1 MRIGLVTT
9 EFPPFYGGG
18 IGTYCGSL
26 TRALVQA
33 GHDVHVL
40 VPGSVTGTID
50 GVTIHPF
57 DPPKPSPD
65 DTLPEGL
72 RQFGEGFE
80 RSYYL
85 AARLRTFVRDTGVEI
100 IESQEYLGLVYH
112 ALYERLWRED
122 PLRVPIVVTLHG
134 GTADLLEA
142 DGLPKYGL
150 VGYTQS
156 FLEDCS
162 VQWADAIVSPSRWY
176 GHRTAR
182 RLGIPTDR
190 VNVCPLPYQVRDY
203 APVDRTASEVLF
215 VGRMERRKGVEILVR
230 ALPEVFHAMPGCRVR
245 FVGADWYDGA
255 RDASMRGWM
264 ETRLA
269 AFGDRIIFEGLQPP
283 ERVRELMARA
293 GVVVIPSTWEN
304 FPNVCLEAAAAAAPI
319 LASDS
324 NGMAEILEEGRS
336 CLFFENGSTDALSA
350 RLIEML
356 TLDSRKRECLGQQAR
371 ERVRSLCDP
380 ARVVEN
386 RVAHYRAVI
395 ARVSASGLPSYP
407 RHLLGRG
414 DRPAPRGERP
424 SRLAVI
430 IPCYNMG
437 ETLMET
443 IDSVRSSTR
452 PPDELVVVDDGSTDP
467 RTLEVLSGLGAEAR
481 VVRTE
486 NRGLSAARN
495 LGAAS
500 TTSDTLLF
508 LDADDLIDP
517 GLIEIGWPI
526 LERHPDVG
534 AVLPWSQTFGLYRAS
549 FCPPVPHFPY
559 LLHTN
564 MATVVGLVRRAAFDD
579 VGGYRSEMTYGYEDW
594 QFWVAML
601 DAGWGALH
609 IPQRLMHYRVRQ
621 YSMLQSVTSQA
632 NAFLLGRIASLTPR
646 PFREHFEECRLLEA
660 ERTPPAESAIS
671 RIVCSGTDE
680 VSIYGA
686 GSGGQ
691 LVLRKLRAGGIRVKQ
706 FVDRSERLWGT
717 TLESLPVRSLSR
729 AIEAGDASF
738 VIGSLAF
745 ADEMQKTIEE
755 AFVGRDT
762 RPAIF
767 KWQP

>member
-40 VPGSVTGTID
+40 VPGSFTGTMD

-57 DPPKPSPD
+57 DPPSPPD
-65 DTLPEGL
+65 DTLPRAL

-80 RSYYL
+80 RSYHL

-122 PLRVPIVVTLHG
+122 PLHVPIVVTLHG
-134 GTADLLEA
+134 GTSDLLEA
-142 DGLPKYGL
+142 DGLPKYGT
-150 VGYTQS
+150 VGYMQS
-156 FLEDCS
+156 FFEDCT

-190 VNVCPLPYQVRDY
+190 VAVCPLPYQVRDY
-203 APVDRTASEVLF
+203 APIDRTPSEVLF
-215 VGRMERRKGVEILVR
+215 VGRMERRKGVEMLVR
-230 ALPEVFHAMPGCRVR
+230 TLPAVFHAIPDCRVR
-245 FVGADWYDGA
+245 FVGADWYDSA

-264 ETRLA
+264 ENRLA

-283 ERVRELMARA
+283 ERVREFMARA
-293 GVVVIPSTWEN
+293 GLVVIPSTWEN

-336 CLFFENGSTDALSA
+336 GLFFENGSADALSA

-356 TLDSRKRECLGQQAR
+356 TLDSRKRECLGRQAR

-380 ARVVEN
+380 ARVVEE
-386 RVAHYRAVI
+386 RVAHYREVI
-395 ARVSASGLPSYP
+395 ARASASALPSYP
-407 RHLLGRG
+407 RHLLGRA
-414 DRPAPRGERP
+414 DRPTPRGESP

-437 ETLMET
+437 DTLMET
-443 IDSVRSSTR
+443 LDSVRSSSR

-467 RTLEVLSGLGAEAR
+467 RTLDVLSRLGPDAR

-495 LGAAS
+495 VGVAS

-508 LDADDLIDP
+508 LDADDLIDRR
-517 GLIEIGWPI
+517 LIEIAWPI
-526 LERHPDVG
+526 LERHRDVG
-534 AVLPWSQTFGLYRAS
+534 AVLPWTQTFGIGNEA

-594 QFWVAML
+594 QFWIAML
-601 DAGWGALH
+601 DAGWGALT
-609 IPQRLMHYRVRQ
+609 IPQRLFHYRVRQ
-621 YSMLQSVTSQA
+621 YSMLQSLTKKA
-632 NAFLLGRIASLTPR
+632 EAFLLGRIVSLTPR
-646 PFREHFEECRLLEA
+646 PFREYFEECRLLEA
-660 ERTPPAESAIS
+660 ERTPPAETVIH
-671 RIVCSGTDE
+671 RITHSGANE

-691 LVLRKLRAGGIRVKQ
+691 FVLRRLRAGGIRVKQ

-717 TLESLPVRSLSR
+717 TIESLPVRSLSQ
-729 AIEAGDASF
+729 AMEDGDATF
-738 VIGSLAF
+738 VIGSLSF

-755 AFVGRDT
+755 AFAGRDT

-767 KWQP
+767 KCQP